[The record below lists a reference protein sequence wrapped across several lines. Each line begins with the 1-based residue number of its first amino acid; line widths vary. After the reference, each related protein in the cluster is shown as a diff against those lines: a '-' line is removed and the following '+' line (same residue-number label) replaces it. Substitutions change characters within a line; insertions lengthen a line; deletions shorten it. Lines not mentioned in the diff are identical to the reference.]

1 MATEAII
8 ALAAGLAVMGAGIGA
23 ALSIGKATTKAVEA
37 TARQPEAG
45 DKILRILILGA
56 SLVEATAIYAL
67 VVALLLIFV
76 K

>member
-1 MATEAII
+1 MGSEII
-8 ALAAGLAVMGAGIGA
+8 IVLIAGLVVLGAGLGA
-23 ALSIGKATTKAVEA
+23 AIAIGRSTIKAIES
-37 TARQPEAG
+37 TARQPEAA

-67 VVALLLIFV
+67 VVSLLLIFT